1 MLVREREVLVS
12 AVSIVTIDKQTK
24 PPACMAL
31 SASRQV
37 SRLRRFLEV
46 CRRTLRIILGIGVG
60 LELADW
66 RTTARSAVTDDHERT
81 LAARTRPASA
91 CWLRR
96 RLWSPPA
103 GLVLALGCVG
113 RQVPPGYARG

>member
-37 SRLRRFLEV
+37 SRLRRFLQV
-46 CRRTLRIILGIGVG
+46 SRSVDGPGTLRIILGMGASVEALVLGAID
-60 LELADW
+60 AMD
-66 RTTARSAVTDDHERT
+66 A
-81 LAARTRPASA
+81 LAARHDRAA
-91 CWLRR
+91 MR
-96 RLWSPPA
+96 
-103 GLVLALGCVG
+103 
-113 RQVPPGYARG
+113 